1 MGMPKCPK
9 CGEEIDRL
17 YYKVVDYGTVWL
29 KENGELDWELAS
41 ETYGDEQKSA
51 CEFKCPKCHAVIFDD
66 EDEAV
71 EFLTS

>member
-1 MGMPKCPK
+1 MPKCPK

-17 YYKVVDYGTVWL
+17 YYKVVDYGVVWV
-29 KENGELDWELAS
+29 KENGELDWELTS
-41 ETYGDEQKSA
+41 EIYGDEQKSA
-51 CEFKCPKCHAVIFDD
+51 YDFECPKCHSIIFDD